1 MQMTPDGIIDRLKR
15 IESILRNG
23 LPNDDEAESSVIA
36 HAHSE
41 VELLLDAIDA
51 DWWLK

>member
-1 MQMTPDGIIDRLKR
+1 MKTPEGIIDRLKR

-23 LPNDDEAESSVIA
+23 LPNDDEAEATVIA
-36 HAHSE
+36 HAHSKIE
-41 VELLLDAIDA
+41 KLLDDVDA

>member
-1 MQMTPDGIIDRLKR
+1 MRMTSDDIIDRLKR

-23 LPNDDEAESSVIA
+23 LPNDDEAETNVIA

-41 VELLLDAIDA
+41 VELLLDAVDA